1 MTHVGILG
9 AGNISDTHVRAVR
22 SLPGVEV
29 SAVYS
34 PTLANAR
41 RLADS
46 AGAAAYDDLSRF
58 FAHTPLDIVSIGSPS
73 GLHAEQAI
81 AAIECGLHVLVEKPL
96 DISAARVNAVIA
108 AAGRRNI
115 QVGVFFQDRLK
126 PDIVRAKRLIDEQ
139 RLGKPVMASGR
150 VKWHRSPEYY
160 KDSRWRGTL
169 ALDGGGA
176 LMNQGIHTV
185 DLLQWMFGPVASV
198 AATVATR
205 VHAIESEDTAAAV
218 LTFRSG
224 AIGVIEAATSVYPGY
239 ARRLELTGSEGT
251 LIIEQDTLVA
261 VDLRGNASEVFTA
274 ADSGADSGNVARS
287 VRAAPPASAA
297 SATVA
302 SVADATPHARV
313 IADFVDAIRSGR
325 TPVCDAREGQKSVA
339 IVEAIYHSARTGRTV
354 AVGR

>member
-81 AAIECGLHVLVEKPL
+81 AAIECGLHVLIEKPL

-108 AAGRRNI
+108 AARRRNI

-126 PDIVRAKRLIDEQ
+126 PDIVRVKRLIDEQ

-185 DLLQWMFGPVASV
+185 DLLQWMFGPVDSV
-198 AATVATR
+198 AATVAT
-205 VHAIESEDTAAAV
+205 HAVVMQRAEHRPVEV
-218 LTFRSG
+218 VGVPSG
-224 AIGVIEAATSVYPGY
+224 G
-239 ARRLELTGSEGT
+239 
-251 LIIEQDTLVA
+251 
-261 VDLRGNASEVFTA
+261 
-274 ADSGADSGNVARS
+274 
-287 VRAAPPASAA
+287 
-297 SATVA
+297 
-302 SVADATPHARV
+302 
-313 IADFVDAIRSGR
+313 
-325 TPVCDAREGQKSVA
+325 
-339 IVEAIYHSARTGRTV
+339 
-354 AVGR
+354 

>member
-1 MTHVGILG
+1 MHIGIVG
-9 AGNISDTHVRAVR
+9 AGNISDTHVRAAR

-34 PTLANAR
+34 PTLANAQH
-41 RLADS
+41 L
-46 AGAAAYDDLSRF
+46 AGAAGATAYDDLSRF
-58 FAHTPLDIVSIGSPS
+58 FAHTPLDIVAIGSPS

-96 DISAARVNAVIA
+96 DISTARADAVIVA
-108 AAGRRNI
+108 AERRNV

-126 PDIVRAKRLIDEQ
+126 PDIARVKRLIDDQ

-150 VKWHRSPEYY
+150 VKWHRPPEYY
-160 KDSRWRGTL
+160 GDSRWRGTL

-198 AATVATR
+198 AATIATR
-205 VHAIESEDTAAAV
+205 VHLIESEDTAAAV
-218 LTFRSG
+218 LTFRNG
-224 AIGVIEAATSVYPGY
+224 AIGVIEATTSVYPGY

-261 VDLRGNASEVFTA
+261 VDLRSEGSETVRVA
-274 ADSGADSGNVARS
+274 PPSSGA
-287 VRAAPPASAA
+287 SAVT
-297 SATVA
+297 ATVA
-302 SVADATPHARV
+302 DAAPHARV

-325 TPVCDAREGQKSVA
+325 TPMCDAREGRKSVA

-354 AVGR
+354 AVGE

>member
-1 MTHVGILG
+1 MPLWLSAISPGMRIGILG
-9 AGNISDTHVRAVR
+9 AGNISGTHMRAAQ

-41 RLADS
+41 RLAEA
-46 AGAAAYDDLSRF
+46 AGCVAYDDLSRF
-58 FAHTPLDIVSIGSPS
+58 LAHTPLDIVAIGSPS

-81 AAIECGLHVLVEKPL
+81 AAIERGLHVLVEKPL
-96 DISAARVNAVIA
+96 DVSTARVDAVIA
-108 AAGRRNI
+108 AAERRHV

-126 PDIVRAKRLIDEQ
+126 PDIVCVKRLIDEG
-139 RLGKPVMASGR
+139 RLGTPVMASGR

-160 KDSRWRGTL
+160 GDSRWRGTL

-185 DLLQWMFGPVASV
+185 DLLQWMFGPVVSV

-218 LTFRSG
+218 LTFRNG
-224 AIGVIEAATSVYPGY
+224 ALGVIEATTSVYPGY

-261 VDLRGNASEVFTA
+261 MDLRDA
-274 ADSGADSGNVARS
+274 GATQ
-287 VRAAPPASAA
+287 PASAVERF
-297 SATVA
+297 SAAPGEAAVTA
-302 SVADATPHARV
+302 AVADATPHARV
-313 IADFVDAIRSGR
+313 IADFIEAIRSGR
-325 TPVCDAREGQKSVA
+325 APMCDAREGRKSVA
-339 IVEAIYHSARTGRTV
+339 IVEAIYHSARTRWAV
-354 AVGR
+354 AVGE